1 MAGQSCK
8 AVIFDMDGTLIEP
21 LLDFAQ
27 IRAELRVGPG
37 EDILDVL
44 EQREPE
50 QRQADHARL
59 LEHELRAARAA
70 RLLPGAVDVL
80 SHVRRK
86 RLPTA
91 LLTRNTRRAAEIV
104 MQRFPDLVF
113 DHIRCREDG
122 IIKPQPDGILHC
134 CRALGVEPAE
144 TFCVGDFEYDMV
156 AANAAGA
163 VSVAF
168 LSGEQP
174 AWGRQADYVIRSL
187 AELQNVLSVNS

>member
-44 EQREPE
+44 GQREPE

-122 IIKPQPDGILHC
+122 IIKPEPDGILHC

-168 LSGEQP
+168 LPGEQP